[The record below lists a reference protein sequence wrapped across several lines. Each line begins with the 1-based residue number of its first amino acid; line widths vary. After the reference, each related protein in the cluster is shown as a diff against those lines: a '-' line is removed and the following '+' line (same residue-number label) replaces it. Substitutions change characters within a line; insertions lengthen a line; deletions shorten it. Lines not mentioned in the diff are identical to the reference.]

1 MEKINL
7 DINSQIE
14 YMKNTSGIKFEIT
27 NENEAH
33 KFLRENNY
41 YFKVKAFAKN
51 YDKYNNGEL
60 RGKYINLDFAYL
72 QELSRLDMVFRK
84 FIINMTLDIEHF
96 AKTKLLY
103 DCSNNKKEDGYKI
116 VDDFLKKYPYVKEGI
131 QRQKNNYN
139 SVNGDLIRKYSE
151 KPAIWNIVEMITFG
165 DFIKL
170 YELYYRKNQSK
181 NNYAN
186 SLWSVKCL
194 RNAAA
199 HNSCILNTIK
209 NPYNIDIKKNQ
220 EVTGYIAKVEGLSKE
235 ERKNKMKNPIVHD
248 FVVLIYIFSNIISSR
263 NTKEKTFIELKNLLL
278 ERCCMN
284 KEFFDKNSSI
294 KDNYKFIKKIV
305 EHFTK
310 ISV

>member
-27 NENEAH
+27 NEDEAH